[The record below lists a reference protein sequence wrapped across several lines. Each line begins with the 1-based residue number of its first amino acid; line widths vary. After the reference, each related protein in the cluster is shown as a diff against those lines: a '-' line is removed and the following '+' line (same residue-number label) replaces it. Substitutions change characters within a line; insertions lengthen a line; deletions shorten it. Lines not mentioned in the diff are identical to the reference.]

1 MYKQI
6 DSHKPVCELYE
17 YQLLAEGVLTQDDIK
32 KLEEKLN
39 AENEQAYQD
48 SKKTGFK
55 IESWHSDVWEG
66 LKKPEKYGRVKDTGV
81 DLAVLKELGDK
92 ITRIPSD
99 FKLHKNVAHII
110 EARRQSY

>member
-55 IESWHSDVWEG
+55 MESWHSDVWEE

-92 ITRIPSD
+92 ITRIP
-99 FKLHKNVAHII
+99 
-110 EARRQSY
+110 